1 MFEIVKNPRIDWLG
15 IKKPF
20 IFFSMVLLLVGAI
33 SVYYRGFNLGIDFA
47 GGTLVT
53 VKFKRAHP
61 PENDIRRALA
71 KQGIDPGK
79 VILQPVRDPLTG
91 EVNQMLIRLP
101 QREEQPAAQPE
112 TTAGTGSSGNPSSE
126 TSTTGQVGN
135 LAEQLDAEKRAIE
148 AALQTFNESAQAT
161 GKIDLNTIGRD
172 RLRDELMEWDPL
184 GLIQGSDTAA
194 AASQYERYA
203 ELITIYRDQQ
213 RGGLIDDVK
222 ELASVSG
229 LPREL
234 VEALPDHFF
243 AGNVKIVSADIV
255 GPQIG
260 QELRQRAI
268 YVVLASFAGMLLY
281 IAFRFEWVYG
291 VAAIIA
297 VFHDLLITFGAF
309 SILQKEISLAVVAAF
324 LTLAGYSVN
333 DTIVVFDRIRENL
346 RLRRRDD
353 LRVIVNDSIN
363 QTLSRTIMTSGT
375 TLVAVAALV
384 IFGPPVL
391 DGFAWALLIG
401 VTVGTYSSVAI
412 ASPVMVW
419 WQQRKQAR
427 IRARRRGASARRS
440 REVKRKVAVS

>member
-1 MFEIVKNPRIDWLG
+1 MFEIVKNPRVDWLG
-15 IKKPF
+15 IKRPF
-20 IFFSMVLLLVGAI
+20 IFLSIVLLLIGAI

-61 PENDIRRALA
+61 PEDDIRRALA
-71 KQGIDPGK
+71 KQGIDPGE

-101 QREEQPAAQPE
+101 QRRERPAAPLE
-112 TTAGTGSSGNPSSE
+112 TRSAENAPSPASATEETGS
-126 TSTTGQVGN
+126 

-148 AALQTFNESAQAT
+148 AALRTFNESAQAA

-172 RLRDELMEWDPL
+172 RLRDELMKWDPL
-184 GLIQGSDTAA
+184 GLIHESDSTA

-203 ELITIYRDQQ
+203 ELIATYRDQQ
-213 RGGLIDDVK
+213 RGGLIDEVK
-222 ELASVSG
+222 ELAEVPG

-260 QELRQRAI
+260 EELRQRAI

-291 VAAIIA
+291 VAAIVA

-309 SILQKEISLAVVAAF
+309 SLLQKEISLAVVAAF

-401 VTVGTYSSVAI
+401 ITVGTYSSIAI

-419 WQQRKQAR
+419 WQRRKQAR
-427 IRARRRGASARRS
+427 MRARRRGASARRS
-440 REVKRKVAVS
+440 REAKRKVAVS